1 MIFFV
6 CLLGILMLN
15 FFFNVMINFMI
26 FKEFVFKFFI
36 NFAFGVICVVFIFNC
51 LVIIV

>member
-1 MIFFV
+1 
-6 CLLGILMLN
+6 
-15 FFFNVMINFMI
+15 MINFMI

-51 LVIIV
+51 LVIIVWISLNKVIIKIFLFCKN